1 MSYLWPLWLSAWVG
15 QDVSH
20 RYYGLVPCTH
30 ILTRKPT
37 SLDPEKDW
45 ESRRLGPFL
54 RNRNGFQNLSCSTGA
69 YRNCLRQLYFK
80 SKWRGIGYSFQ
91 LAITAPLYS
100 ITGYCIA
107 TAQSW
112 SQAQLEEST
121 TGYMTG
127 THLSCLMTLKTSL
140 FVFHQWPLFGQW
152 QSDILTRPAHAY
164 LPGTE
169 VNHDHEGGS
178 SRVRPFHCTSVWL
191 TPTIAPNVGNSSA

>member
-20 RYYGLVPCTH
+20 RYHGLVPCTH

-54 RNRNGFQNLSCSTGA
+54 RNRNGFRNLSCSNGA
-69 YRNCLRQLYFK
+69 YRNCLRRLYFK

-112 SQAQLEEST
+112 RGWAKRECCTSSWRQLWTNRFFLNFQPISFV
-121 TGYMTG
+121 
-127 THLSCLMTLKTSL
+127 L
-140 FVFHQWPLFGQW
+140 FHWFC
-152 QSDILTRPAHAY
+152 SMDSIMAY
-164 LPGTE
+164 LPGVE
-169 VNHDHEGGS
+169 VNHDH
-178 SRVRPFHCTSVWL
+178 
-191 TPTIAPNVGNSSA
+191 